1 MQVEGESGLDL
12 RPVFAIPF
20 SFVLFVSIEG
30 ERPDF
35 KMDVD
40 VDVDVEGEEVGEIEG
55 KMAVEDVKT
64 VRHILI
70 IRDDLMPE

>member
-1 MQVEGESGLDL
+1 VQVEGESGLDL

-20 SFVLFVSIEG
+20 SFILFVSIEG

-35 KMDVD
+35 KMG

>member
-1 MQVEGESGLDL
+1 VQVEGESGLDL

-20 SFVLFVSIEG
+20 SFILFVSIEG

-35 KMDVD
+35 KMD

-70 IRDDLMPE
+70 IRDDLMPQ